1 MIPRFGDRSGPLI
14 DHSGIHRINRRV
26 DGCYSLGSFR
36 RAALKLN
43 TTQRGFN
50 ASFVAHQE

>member
-1 MIPRFGDRSGPLI
+1 LATAQGALI
-14 DHSGIHRINRRV
+14 DHGGIHRINRRV

-43 TTQRGFN
+43 TTLRGFLD
-50 ASFVAHQE
+50 ASFVADQE